1 MQSTTA
7 IVGLI
12 VLALAIPLAVVLIK
26 FNLKRRK
33 IIQCAATASPKQ
45 LETIYSAIEKS
56 GTETPTTAVLARLN
70 QSSGPIDFQLVIPPC
85 VEPWGGMEIE
95 PVIGKEV
102 VLRLKT
108 SAESQSYLHARPFRM
123 VLVPRHRT
131 KSGKERNT
139 YSPDDYFKRIPEV
152 AAECKR
158 ICPDYPRELL
168 GYLFNTSIES
178 HEFDPIFQV
187 RLGGSASWIQEPEFK
202 SCPVCKKR
210 MIHIAQ
216 IPGAML
222 PGKAPDKGN
231 FYLLGCREHL
241 GETCTIEQFT

>member
-7 IVGLI
+7 IVGII

-85 VEPWGGMEIE
+85 VEPWGGMAIE

-108 SAESQSYLHARPFRM
+108 SAEAQSYLHARPFRT

-152 AAECKR
+152 AAECER
-158 ICPDYPRELL
+158 ICPEYPRELL
-168 GYLFNTSIES
+168 GYLFNTSIKS

-187 RLGGSASWIQEPEFK
+187 SP
-202 SCPVCKKR
+202 
-210 MIHIAQ
+210 
-216 IPGAML
+216 
-222 PGKAPDKGN
+222 
-231 FYLLGCREHL
+231 
-241 GETCTIEQFT
+241 T

>member
-1 MQSTTA
+1 MQPTHVV
-7 IVGLI
+7 VG
-12 VLALAIPLAVVLIK
+12 VVFLALAIPLAVVLIK
-26 FNLKRRK
+26 FNIKRRR
-33 IIQCAATASPKQ
+33 IIQCAATASPIQ
-45 LETIYSAIEKS
+45 LEAIYSAIEKS
-56 GTETPTTAVLARLN
+56 GTEVPTTAVLARLN
-70 QSSGPIDFQLVIPPC
+70 QSSKPIDFQLVIPPC
-85 VEPWGGMEIE
+85 FEPWGGMAIE
-95 PVIGKEV
+95 PIVGKKV
-102 VLRLKT
+102 VLCLKAST
-108 SAESQSYLHARPFRM
+108 EAQAYLNGRPFRM
-123 VLVPRHRT
+123 VLVPRYRT
-131 KSGKERNT
+131 KSGKVRNT

-152 AAECKR
+152 AVECER

-187 RLGGSASWIQEPEFK
+187 RLGGSASWIQDPEFK

-210 MIHIAQ
+210 MSHVAQ

-222 PGKAPDKGN
+222 PCNAPDKGN

>member
-1 MQSTTA
+1 MQATHV
-7 IVGLI
+7 IVG
-12 VLALAIPLAVVLIK
+12 VVFLALAIPFAVVLIK
-26 FNLKRRK
+26 FNIKRRR
-33 IIQCAATASPKQ
+33 IIQCASTASPMQ
-45 LETIYSAIEKS
+45 LEAIYSAIEKS
-56 GTETPTTAVLARLN
+56 GTEAPNTAVLARMN
-70 QSSGPIDFQLVIPPC
+70 GSSGPIEFQLIIPPC
-85 VEPWGGMEIE
+85 VEPWGSMAIE
-95 PVIGKEV
+95 PTIGKEV
-102 VLRLKT
+102 VLGLKAST
-108 SAESQSYLHARPFRM
+108 EAQSYLHARPFRM
-123 VLVPRHRT
+123 VLVPRHST

-139 YSPDDYFKRIPEV
+139 YSPDDYFRQIPEV
-152 AAECKR
+152 AAECER

-187 RLGGSASWIQEPEFK
+187 RLGGSASWIQNPEFK

-210 MIHIAQ
+210 MSHIAQ